1 MFRLAL
7 KMLYGDVA
15 KFIMLIGGLTVC
27 SLLMTQQSGVFC
39 GLMLWT
45 TATVRNVDVPIWVCD
60 AKVEQVNESVP
71 MRDIEVN
78 RVRSIEGV
86 EWAVPLYA
94 GIIQTRL
101 PNGSF
106 QQIQLLGLDSATLVG
121 RPPRM
126 TQGNVEDLRLPN
138 AVVVDQIAVKKF
150 KTKGLDLKVG
160 DVFEINDK
168 EARVVGI
175 CIAEQSFLGQPYV
188 YTTYERAL
196 EYVPQQRKMLSF
208 VLAKP
213 RADASIDAVT
223 ARIKAIPGLTA
234 FTSREFQDNTIAWY
248 IKYTGIPISFGSVVV
263 LGIIVGIAIAGQTFY
278 LFVYENVR
286 NLAALKAM
294 GASNALLAEMV
305 FLQALIV
312 GVMGF
317 GIGTGLT
324 ATVGWVFVKFGEP
337 PFFLPWQVLAFA
349 AGVIVFICI
358 FAASV
363 GLLKVFRAEP
373 AIVFR

>member
-1 MFRLAL
+1 
-7 KMLYGDVA
+7 
-15 KFIMLIGGLTVC
+15 
-27 SLLMTQQSGVFC
+27 
-39 GLMLWT
+39 
-45 TATVRNVDVPIWVCD
+45 
-60 AKVEQVNESVP
+60 
-71 MRDIEVN
+71 
-78 RVRSIEGV
+78 
-86 EWAVPLYA
+86 
-94 GIIQTRL
+94 
-101 PNGSF
+101 
-106 QQIQLLGLDSATLVG
+106 
-121 RPPRM
+121 
-126 TQGNVEDLRLPN
+126 
-138 AVVVDQIAVKKF
+138 
-150 KTKGLDLKVG
+150 
-160 DVFEINDK
+160 
-168 EARVVGI
+168 
-175 CIAEQSFLGQPYV
+175 
-188 YTTYERAL
+188 
-196 EYVPQQRKMLSF
+196 MLSF